1 MARLPLICPINRVIA
16 ASILLVSVLASVAAP
31 SVADE
36 SVAVTAAAFESPG
49 PADDRCGEFGWN
61 PAVQST
67 VPVAWPQIMDL
78 SQNGVLRDE
87 AVRLADSTAGLL
99 AMTGAFRVLGQDVA
113 PTGGAI
119 TWISPL
125 AFDYLGWRQA
135 GAWMVVTGTLA
146 PEGEGRVRVTLM
158 AFLTEEGDVLQV
170 SNSSAL
176 IPSSELTGFAGRFVE
191 AISACITGVPGMLDT
206 RIVYARKAPGS
217 TKEIWITEAGSG
229 QQRQV
234 SRDGALAVLPAWGPG
249 GSIAWT
255 GYAAGNPDI
264 YLDGKRFGDRPGM
277 NTGIAFAPDGSFAAV
292 TWAKESSSD
301 IFLIDPRNGREIAR
315 LTNSPADDM
324 SPSWSPD
331 SERIAFISDRLGFP
345 GIFVM
350 NRDGT
355 GQQALPLPG
364 NYNTGPD
371 WSPDGTKIA
380 WQSRGEG
387 SRFSIW
393 TYDLVTDE
401 TRKLSRDRY
410 NNEEPSWS
418 SDGRFIVYTSTRD
431 GRKSLYIMNAD
442 GTNARP
448 LLNDEADYFT
458 PAWERRIP
466 ALPR

>member
-1 MARLPLICPINRVIA
+1 MARLPLIAPVNSTA
-16 ASILLVSVLASVAAP
+16 STSILILLLLTSVATASP
-31 SVADE
+31 ADKGE
-36 SVAVTAAAFESPG
+36 VPNGASFDSPA

-61 PAVQST
+61 PAIQAT

-78 SQNGVLRDE
+78 SQKGVLRDD
-87 AVRLADSTAGLL
+87 AVGLADSTAGLL
-99 AMTGAFRVLGQDVA
+99 AMTGAYRVLGQDVA

-135 GAWMVVTGTLA
+135 GAWMVVTGTLT
-146 PEGEGRVRVTLM
+146 PEGDGRVRVTMM

-176 IPSSELTGFAGRFVE
+176 IPRSELAGFAGRFVE
-191 AISACITGVPGMLDT
+191 ALTACITGVPGMLDT
-206 RIVYARKAPGS
+206 RVVFARKAPGS
-217 TKEIWITEAGSG
+217 TKEIWVTEAGSR

-234 SRDGALAVLPAWGPG
+234 SRDGALAVLPAWGPA
-249 GSIAWT
+249 GSVAWT

-264 YLDGKRFGDRPGM
+264 YLDGKKFGDRPGM

-292 TWAKESSSD
+292 TWAKDSSSD
-301 IFLIDPRNGREIAR
+301 IFLVDPRDGREIAR
-315 LTNSPADDM
+315 LTTSPGDDM
-324 SPSWSPD
+324 SPAWSPD
-331 SERIAFISDRLGFP
+331 SERIAFVSDRNGFP
-345 GIFVM
+345 GVFVM

-380 WQSRGEG
+380 WQNRGEG

-393 TYDLVTDE
+393 TYDLVTGE
-401 TRKLSRDRY
+401 TRKLSRDRF

-418 SDGRFIVYTSTRD
+418 SDGRFIVYTSTRN
-431 GRKSLYIMNAD
+431 GRKHLYIMNAD
-442 GTNARP
+442 GSNPRP
-448 LLNDEADYFT
+448 LFEDDADYFT

-466 ALPR
+466 ASPR

>member
-1 MARLPLICPINRVIA
+1 MARIPLFAPVNSAAA
-16 ASILLVSVLASVAAP
+16 ASILILSFVTSSAAALP
-31 SVADE
+31 VEDC
-36 SVAVTAAAFESPG
+36 VTSAGAAFESPG
-49 PADDRCGEFGWN
+49 PADERCGNFGWN
-61 PAVQST
+61 AAIQAT

-78 SQNGVLRDE
+78 SQKGVLRDD
-87 AVRLADSTAGLL
+87 AVGLADSTAGLL

-135 GAWMVVTGTLA
+135 GAWMVVTGSLT
-146 PEGEGRVRVTLM
+146 PEAEGQVRVTMM

-176 IPSSELTGFAGRFVE
+176 ISPSELAGFAGRFVQ
-191 AISACITGVPGMLDT
+191 ALSACITGVPGMLDT
-206 RIVYARKAPGS
+206 RVVYARKAPGS
-217 TKEIWITEAGSG
+217 TKEIWITEAGSR

-234 SRDGALAVLPAWGPG
+234 SSDGALAVLPAWGPG
-249 GSIAWT
+249 GSVAWT

-292 TWAKESSSD
+292 TWAKDSSSD
-301 IFLIDPRNGREIAR
+301 IFLVDPHDGREIAR
-315 LTNSPADDM
+315 LTTSPGDDM
-324 SPSWSPD
+324 SPAWSPD
-331 SERIAFISDRLGFP
+331 SERIAFVSDRHGFP
-345 GIFVM
+345 GVFVM

-393 TYDLVTDE
+393 THDLLTGE
-401 TRKLSRDRY
+401 TRKLSRDRF

-418 SDGRFIVYTSTRD
+418 SDGRFIVYTSTRG
-431 GRKSLYIMNAD
+431 GRKHLYIMNAD

-448 LLNDEADYFT
+448 LFQDDADYFT

-466 ALPR
+466 AAPR